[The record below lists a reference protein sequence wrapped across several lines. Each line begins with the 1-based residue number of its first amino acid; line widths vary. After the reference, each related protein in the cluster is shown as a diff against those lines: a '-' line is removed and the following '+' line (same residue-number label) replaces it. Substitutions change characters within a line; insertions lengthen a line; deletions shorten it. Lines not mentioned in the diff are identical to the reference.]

1 MKAKKISNSRYYEA
15 SELLRNS
22 ITSNEL
28 VKTFEWYEGISKS
41 YDELYKEEQQSK
53 YEVLTQLIKSKD
65 IIHRREYRILDVGCG
80 TLELLSYLISKNLEP
95 LYYVGLDL
103 SYSLLTQ
110 GRKKFLLS
118 STVFDIVACDLMYPP
133 LRADFKFH
141 IITFFSVI
149 LCDYKIDSIVLYYLV
164 SHLFR
169 DGLILFTVVC
179 NKEDLLSELISDI
192 KDILNLDACNLIRH
206 NEIICWKVGVRNEA
220 KNHLNKSGHSCT
232 G

>member
-1 MKAKKISNSRYYEA
+1 MEAKKISNSEYYKI

-28 VKTFEWYEGISKS
+28 IKTFEWYEGISKS
-41 YDELYKEEQQSK
+41 YDELYREEQQSK
-53 YEVLTQLIKSKD
+53 YEVLTQLVKNTG
-65 IIHRREYRILDVGCG
+65 IINSREFRILDVGCG
-80 TLELLSYLISKNLEP
+80 TLELLSYLVDKNLKP

-103 SYSLLTQ
+103 SYSLLTR
-110 GRKKFLLS
+110 GRKKSLLS

-133 LRADFKFH
+133 LRTDFKFH

-149 LCDYKIDSIVLYYLV
+149 SCKYKVNNIILYYLV

-169 DGLILFTVVC
+169 DGIILFTVVC
-179 NKEDLLSELISDI
+179 SNEDLLSKLISDI

-206 NEIICWKVGVRNEA
+206 NEIICWKVGVCNET
-220 KNHLNKSGHSCT
+220 KNYLNESGHSCI